1 MRTFA
6 ITALCTA
13 LITLF
18 TGLSP
23 AATAAAGASPETAL
37 MAAHRAYLKG
47 DRAALARQ
55 AEAVRGHALE
65 AYADFWRL
73 KLGLGEADPADVR
86 DFLARN
92 AGTVL
97 AEQLRRDWLRL
108 LGRTGQ
114 WDLFRQERPLL
125 AQNDADI
132 ACYALQDRWRR
143 QEGPLRPGLDP
154 FWNASRSLPAACEPV
169 ADALYESGALTP
181 DDLRDR
187 FRLLVRNNRLS
198 SAERLAERLPE
209 DRAPRPDRIPAVYRA
224 PARFLEGPEVDLRT
238 AAGRELAIVALSSLA
253 ADDPTAA
260 ADRWDRMAQSAFPP
274 ADQQYVWAVLATHGA
289 YQRVPE
295 AVDWFRKAG
304 ATPLTDEQLAWRA
317 RIALRQHRWADVN
330 AAVERMSPASRRE
343 AAWTY
348 WQGRALVALGRLEE
362 GRKLYARLAGGTDF
376 YGLLAAE
383 ELGRPLAVPPPAAPP
398 TAEELAAAAERPGLK
413 RALLLF
419 RLGLRSEAT
428 REWDWAVRP
437 LDDRS
442 LLAASELARRNG
454 LWDRVIFTADRTVAA
469 HDFSL
474 RYPTPYRD
482 ALSGQARLRRLDE
495 ALVFGLVRQESRFI
509 AYAQSS
515 AGARGLMQL
524 MPATARRVA
533 RKIGLKGYRL
543 SRVQQPEVNAA
554 LGTGYLRGM
563 LDLFDGSP
571 VLAAAAYNAG
581 PGRAHRWR
589 DAAAPLEG
597 AIYVETIPFSETRQY
612 VKKVMANAMHYAAL
626 LGGGTQPTLRARLG
640 TIAGAAGSRP
650 PEDE

>member
-1 MRTFA
+1 
-6 ITALCTA
+6 
-13 LITLF
+13 
-18 TGLSP
+18 
-23 AATAAAGASPETAL
+23 

-125 AQNDADI
+125 TQNDADI

-143 QEGPLRPGLDP
+143 QEGLLRPGLDP

-169 ADALYESGALTP
+169 ADALCESGALTP

-198 SAERLAERLPE
+198 AAERLAERLPE
-209 DRAPRPDRIPAVYRA
+209 DRAPRPDRVPAVYRA
-224 PARFLEGPEVDLRT
+224 PSRFLEGPEVDLRT

-253 ADDPTAA
+253 ADDPPAA

-362 GRKLYARLAGGTDF
+362 GRRLYARLAGGTDF
-376 YGLLAAE
+376 YSLLAAE
-383 ELGRPLAVPPPAAPP
+383 ELGRPLALPPPAAPP

>member
-1 MRTFA
+1 
-6 ITALCTA
+6 
-13 LITLF
+13 
-18 TGLSP
+18 
-23 AATAAAGASPETAL
+23 
-37 MAAHRAYLKG
+37 
-47 DRAALARQ
+47 
-55 AEAVRGHALE
+55 
-65 AYADFWRL
+65 
-73 KLGLGEADPADVR
+73 
-86 DFLARN
+86 
-92 AGTVL
+92 
-97 AEQLRRDWLRL
+97 
-108 LGRTGQ
+108 
-114 WDLFRQERPLL
+114 
-125 AQNDADI
+125 
-132 ACYALQDRWRR
+132 
-143 QEGPLRPGLDP
+143 
-154 FWNASRSLPAACEPV
+154 
-169 ADALYESGALTP
+169 
-181 DDLRDR
+181 
-187 FRLLVRNNRLS
+187 
-198 SAERLAERLPE
+198 
-209 DRAPRPDRIPAVYRA
+209 
-224 PARFLEGPEVDLRT
+224 VDLRT

-253 ADDPTAA
+253 ADDPPAA
-260 ADRWDRMAQSAFPP
+260 ADRWGRMAQSAFPLE
-274 ADQQYVWAVLATHGA
+274 DQQYVWAVLATHGA

-398 TAEELAAAAERPGLK
+398 TAEELAAAAEQPGLK

-428 REWDWAVRP
+428 REWDWAVRS

-454 LWDRVIFTADRTVAA
+454 LWDRVIVTADRTVAA

-589 DAAAPLEG
+589 DATAPIEG
-597 AIYVETIPFSETRQY
+597 AIYIETIPFSETRQY